1 MAILRSTVEAASDA
15 YRANADAMQALVE
28 DLRRRTDAVAGR
40 GAAGDDR
47 AIARHRERGKLPVR
61 ERMERLIDP
70 GSAFLRCA
78 KPALTSARSSGSG
91 GGATRRRPT
100 STESTFGTGWKTRRE
115 IGRRTRTS
123 HASWAST
130 DGAP

>member
-47 AIARHRERGKLPVR
+47 AIARHRARGKLPVR

-70 GSAFLRCA
+70 
-78 KPALTSARSSGSG
+78 
-91 GGATRRRPT
+91 
-100 STESTFGTGWKTRRE
+100 
-115 IGRRTRTS
+115 
-123 HASWAST
+123 
-130 DGAP
+130 